1 MFFGPVPV
9 REAEGCI
16 LGHSMSVGTQRFR
29 KGRVL
34 SAEDVQALR
43 QAGQDS
49 VYAARLGP
57 DDVPEDQAA
66 SRIAEAAAGTSTRAA
81 TAFTGRANIY
91 AEAAGIAVLEP
102 TRVDALN
109 LLHEAVTIA
118 TVAPYD
124 VVEPGQMLATV
135 KIIPFAA
142 PRDVVQRAA
151 EIAAENGPL
160 VRVAPFAPRRVGLVM
175 TRVDD
180 TKDSVLAKTEAALR
194 ERLLR
199 LGSDLGGSLTC
210 EHDATAIAVC
220 VAQLREQ
227 GCAPILV
234 FGGSAIVDR
243 EDVVP
248 AGIVAAGGIV
258 EHFGMPVDPGNLL
271 LIGRLAEVPVVGVPG
286 CARSPKLNGFDWV
299 LQRLCAGLGVGRAE
313 IMRMGAGGLLKE
325 IPTRPQ
331 PRSGPGAGTKSE
343 IQAPTVQRRP
353 RIAAVILAGGLSSRM
368 QGGNKLLADLE
379 GKPILRHVVEHV
391 LASPA
396 RPVIIVTGHRAEEV
410 QAAALAGAPSDGP
423 GPDSL
428 SFTHNPD
435 FAGGLATSLVAG
447 IRALP
452 EGLDGALICL
462 GDMPDV
468 PPRVLDKLISAF
480 NPVEGRAICVPVVGS
495 KRGNPILWGAQ
506 FFNQLKGLDGDSG
519 ARRLLE
525 QHSDWVCEVAAGDDG
540 VLNDID
546 TAEALAARRLR

>member
-1 MFFGPVPV
+1 MFFGPLPA
-9 REAEGCI
+9 REAAGCI
-16 LGHSMSVGTQRFR
+16 LGHSISVGTQRFR

-34 SAEDVQALR
+34 SAEDVAALL
-43 QAGQDS
+43 QEGLHS
-49 VYAARLGP
+49 VYAARLGK

-66 SRIAEAAAGTSTRAA
+66 SRIAEAATGSAARAA

-91 AEAAGIAVLEP
+91 AETAGIAVLEP
-102 TRVDALN
+102 ARVDELN
-109 LLHEAVTIA
+109 LLHEAITIA
-118 TVAPYD
+118 TVAPFE

-142 PRDVVQRAA
+142 PREAVEQAA
-151 EIAAENGPL
+151 AIAAGTAGAGGPL
-160 VRVAPFAPRRVGLVM
+160 VRVAPFEARRVGLVM
-175 TRVDD
+175 TRVDG

-199 LGSDLGGSLTC
+199 LGSDLGGSLIC
-210 EHDATAIAVC
+210 EHDATAIGIC

-227 GCAPILV
+227 GCAPIMV
-234 FGGSAIVDR
+234 FGGTAIVDR
-243 EDVVP
+243 QDVVP

-271 LIGRLAEVPVVGVPG
+271 LIGRIAEVPVVGVPG

-325 IPTRPQ
+325 IPTRPM
-331 PRSGPGAGTKSE
+331 PRSGLAAGARET
-343 IQAPTVQRRP
+343 PLPDTPRRP

-396 RPVIIVTGHRAEEV
+396 RPVLVVTGHRAEEV
-410 QAAALAGAPSDGP
+410 QAAALAGAAAADG
-423 GPDSL
+423 L
-428 SFTHNPD
+428 SFTHNPR
-435 FAGGLATSLVAG
+435 FAEGLATSLVAG

-468 PPRVLDKLISAF
+468 SARVLDKLISAF

-525 QHSDWVCEVAAGDDG
+525 QLSDWVCEVDAGEDA